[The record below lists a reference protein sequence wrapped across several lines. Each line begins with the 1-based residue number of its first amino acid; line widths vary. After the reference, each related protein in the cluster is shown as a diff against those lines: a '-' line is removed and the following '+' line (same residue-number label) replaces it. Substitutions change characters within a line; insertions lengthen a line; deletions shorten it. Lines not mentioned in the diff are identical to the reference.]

1 MTSTELEVVI
11 KDCDA
16 AWHGPNGEPMMN
28 PKEPTKVAT
37 YRATLEVA
45 WQLAILNEQIGGVLN
60 TRNAQI
66 RVMVEP
72 GEWPI
77 QVNVQERR

>member
-1 MTSTELEVVI
+1 MTSSEIEAVTRDV
-11 KDCDA
+11 DA
-16 AWHGPNGEPMMN
+16 AWYGPNGEPLLN
-28 PKEPTKVAT
+28 PNMPTDVAN

-45 WQLAILNEQIGGVLN
+45 YQLAFLNEQICEVIQ
-60 TRNAQI
+60 TREPRI

-77 QVNVQERR
+77 QIKEQRR